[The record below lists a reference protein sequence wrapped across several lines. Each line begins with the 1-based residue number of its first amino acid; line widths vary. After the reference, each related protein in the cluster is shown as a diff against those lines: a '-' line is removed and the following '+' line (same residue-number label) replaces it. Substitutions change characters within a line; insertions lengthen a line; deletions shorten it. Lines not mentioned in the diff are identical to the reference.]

1 MPLQGA
7 LAHLVVHSAL
17 PGADVL
23 VDGKLVGRTPL
34 PASVSLPPGHHDVT
48 LRRPGYRA
56 IPADITLADGSTG
69 EVTLEAAENPDDS
82 ALVSGQIEL
91 DINQADANVTVDGVP
106 RFRTDLSLPA
116 GPHRL
121 SVTRAGFLPFERELT
136 VDKGLS
142 KTVRISLQP
151 KEELRNAQ
159 ARRRRN
165 AWITIGAGVVVA
177 GVATYLILQAH
188 SDQNAA
194 DATYNELY
202 PQIHQVSGS
211 CYNVAPTDPA
221 YAGCQDKIN
230 RWQKMQDDANLKKWI
245 GWGTAGLGA
254 AVLVTGVILRIV
266 ANNTDNVTVAAGPHL
281 QPFAWA
287 QPQGG
292 GFGVLGRF

>member
-1 MPLQGA
+1 
-7 LAHLVVHSAL
+7 LAHLLVHATL

-34 PASVSLPPGHHDVT
+34 PASLSLPPGHHDVT

-56 IPADITLADGSTG
+56 IPGDITLADGSTG
-69 EVTLEAAENPDDS
+69 EVTLEAAENPDDA